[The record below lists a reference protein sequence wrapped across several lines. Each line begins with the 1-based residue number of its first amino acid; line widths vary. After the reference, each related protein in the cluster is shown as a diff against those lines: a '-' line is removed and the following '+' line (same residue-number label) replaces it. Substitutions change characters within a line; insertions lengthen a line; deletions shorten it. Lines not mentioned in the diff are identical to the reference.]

1 MRRELIYRLLHARRR
16 RAGRSR
22 WLQSGALLL
31 SMLTLSFFLCLLLQL
46 QGLSGGQAALPLRRL
61 VSDLLAA
68 TRAVTALLLLPSLFS
83 FYLYGSMQRGE
94 RTRFYSTLLSL
105 GATRRQISLLAVRE
119 IGLLYLL
126 PAALGALLGILPARL
141 FFLAFAGRLGAAAG
155 SGALPVLLPL
165 LLLLAALLAF
175 FFGRVPLPRGREG
188 LVAALRGHNSEE
200 AAEEHH
206 YRRSY
211 TFRHMPPVKR
221 LAKKSVD
228 YNKRDYR
235 RMALAIA
242 SLSLYP
248 ILAVFFFLSLSGSQV
263 AVGAGEALSAVEAAG
278 ELLLFVMAAFFLL
291 CLFGVF
297 QLVYMVRL
305 QNARRRQTLR
315 IYAAV
320 GMTEQDARRVLTYEY
335 RTVLLQAFVYV
346 VFATVILFAL
356 LVG

>member
-1 MRRELIYRLLHARRR
+1 MKRDVKAKLLRARLRQGGKGL
-16 RAGRSR
+16 
-22 WLQSGALLL
+22 WLQGGALLL
-31 SMLTLSFFLCLLLQL
+31 SMLTLSFFLCLLIDLWS
-46 QGLSGGQAALPLRRL
+46 LSLGQSALPYRKFLH
-61 VSDLLAA
+61 DLLSA
-68 TRAVTALLLLPSLFS
+68 TRAVAILLLLPSLLSFS
-83 FYLYGSMQRGE
+83 LYAGMQRGE
-94 RTRFYSTLLSL
+94 RTRFYTALLSL
-105 GATRRQISLLAVRE
+105 GATRQQAASLALRE
-119 IGLLYLL
+119 GCLLYLL
-126 PAALGALLGILPARL
+126 PAAIGALLGILPARL
-141 FFLAFAGRLGAAAG
+141 FFCAFAGRLGAAAG